1 MLTKVFASNEPEQ
14 DRYQWTDSDYLK
26 GLEIL
31 GNEAPSKAM
40 FNALFRQE
48 DEKINILSDKVDEI
62 DTSTIEP
69 ELTQMSQQIANTQSD
84 MDTLTNQYQT
94 LEQQANTINQN
105 ISSLKSDVNA
115 NTQTLDGMRTAIDN
129 ANSANATNAQN
140 LTTAENKADTA
151 QATANTNAN
160 TITNALSS
168 LNNLIQQAQQ
178 AIANASQ
185 ANPSAVLKVQRN
197 TAYNYGDVLI
207 MDGLPSWAVVEYSY
221 DDNQTT
227 GLTTGA
233 IAPSVSNITESGVK
247 FTDGNVVWIVRHK
260 NLLKHK
266 GATMMLNA
274 FGNNGRIASKSTL
287 TVETIPEV
295 GDTLSFMGETYTFV
309 ANSSSGYNEKNKTL
323 NLVAG
328 NINSTTDSIY
338 SWLRSSA
345 NPYNRVFN
353 FDCTNNAITIKE
365 NNDYKGNGY
374 NPYINYV
381 GGGSI
386 TLVNDTPSQL
396 NSQIAFLG
404 DGILRYNGV
413 KCNDWALMNGNNGTV
428 DATAK
433 YFKIANTNEE
443 VGKTYGNNYHIMTV
457 DELPQH
463 NHTYSGKT
471 DSNAYG
477 QTDHRH
483 EVSIPI
489 TTGTNQ
495 MDHGSSSTSSA
506 LAAGGNNSSGSGYK
520 NATTGSSSVGS
531 HIHNYSGTTETAG
544 KCAPINIEPA
554 HVCVLAC
561 QQII

>member
-1 MLTKVFASNEPEQ
+1 MLTKVFANNEPEQ
-14 DRYQWTDSDYLK
+14 DRYIWSESDYLR

-31 GNEAPSKAM
+31 GKEAPSKAM

-48 DEKINILSDKVDEI
+48 DEKINILSDKIDEI

-84 MDTLTNQYQT
+84 MDTLTNQYQY
-94 LEQQANTINQN
+94 LEQEANFINQN
-105 ISSLKSDVNA
+105 ISGLISDVNA
-115 NTQTLDGMRTAIDN
+115 NTQTLNGMRTAIDD
-129 ANSANATNAQN
+129 ANTANATNAQN
-140 LTTAENKADTA
+140 LVTAENKADTA
-151 QATANTNAN
+151 QETANTNAT
-160 TITNALSS
+160 TISTALAS
-168 LNNLIQQAQQ
+168 LDSLIQQAQQ
-178 AIANASQ
+178 AIAGASQ
-185 ANPSAVLKVQRN
+185 ASPSAILKVQRS

-233 IAPSVSNITESGVK
+233 TAPSVSGITESGVK
-247 FTDGNVVWIVRHK
+247 LTDGNVVWIVRHK

-274 FGNNGRIASKSTL
+274 FGNNGRIASHSVL

-295 GDTLSFMGETYTFV
+295 GDTLSFMGDTWTFV
-309 ANSSSGYNEKNKTL
+309 AGNSSGYDGTNKKL

-328 NINSTTDSIY
+328 DINSTTRSISY
-338 SWLRSSA
+338 GLQSSY
-345 NPYNRVFN
+345 NPYVGVFD
-353 FDCTNNAITIKE
+353 FSLSNNTITITE
-365 NNDYKGNGY
+365 NSDYKGNGY

-381 GGGSI
+381 GSGAI

-396 NSQIAFLG
+396 NSQIAFIG

-428 DATAK
+428 NATAK

-443 VGKTYGNNYHIMTV
+443 VGQTYGNNYHILTT
-457 DELPQH
+457 DEMPQH
-463 NHTYSGKT
+463 SHGFSGNT
-471 DSNAYG
+471 NRLEDAS
-477 QTDHRH
+477 HRH
-483 EVSIPI
+483 TFSIPI
-489 TTGTNQ
+489 STGTNS
-495 MDHGSSSTSSA
+495 MAHN
-506 LAAGGNNSSGSGYK
+506 NNSTLSAGDGNYSNKIYETN
-520 NATTGSSSVGS
+520 NATIGEHAHTF
-531 HIHNYSGTTETAG
+531 SGTTGETG
-544 KCAPINIEPA
+544 SGEPINIEPA
-554 HVCVLAC
+554 HICILAC

>member
-1 MLTKVFASNEPEQ
+1 MLTKVFANNEPEQ
-14 DRYQWTDSDYLK
+14 DRYQWTDSDYLR

-31 GNEAPSKAM
+31 GKEAPSKAM

-48 DEKINILSDKVDEI
+48 DEKINILSDKIDEI

-69 ELTQMSQQIANTQSD
+69 ELTQISQQIANTQSD
-84 MDTLTNQYQT
+84 MDTLTNQYQY
-94 LEQQANTINQN
+94 LEQEANTINQN
-105 ISSLKSDVNA
+105 ISGLISDVNA
-115 NTQTLDGMRTAIDN
+115 NTQTLDGMRTAINN
-129 ANSANATNAQN
+129 ANEDNEANAQN

-151 QATANTNAN
+151 QATANAN
-160 TITNALSS
+160 TATITNALSS
-168 LNNLIQQAQQ
+168 LDSLIQQAQQ
-178 AIANASQ
+178 AIASASQ
-185 ANPSAVLKVQRN
+185 ANPSAILKVQRS

-233 IAPSVSNITESGVK
+233 TAPSVSSITESGVRI
-247 FTDGNVVWIVRHK
+247 TDGNVVWIVRHK

-274 FGNNGRIASKSTL
+274 FGNNGRIASHSVL
-287 TVETIPEV
+287 TVGTIPEV

-309 ANSSSGYNEKNKTL
+309 ANSYSGYNEENKTL

-328 NINSTTDSIY
+328 DIDSTTSSIY
-338 SWLRSSA
+338 QWIRNAKPYRS
-345 NPYNRVFN
+345 VFD
-353 FDCTNNAITIKE
+353 FDRNDNTITITE
-365 NNDYKGNGY
+365 NNSYKGNGY

-381 GGGSI
+381 GSGSI

-404 DGILRYNGV
+404 DGILRYNGI

-428 DATAK
+428 NATAK

-443 VGKTYGNNYHIMTV
+443 VGQTYGNNYHIMTV
-457 DELPQH
+457 DEMPSH
-463 NHTYSGKT
+463 NHHFSGNTDELKNASHSHTYSIP
-471 DSNAYG
+471 
-477 QTDHRH
+477 
-483 EVSIPI
+483 VS
-489 TTGTNQ
+489 TGTNS
-495 MDHGSSSTSSA
+495 MAHN
-506 LAAGGNNSSGSGYK
+506 NNSTISAGDSYSSLK
-520 NATTGSSSVGS
+520 EYTTNSANIGE
-531 HIHNYSGTTETAG
+531 HTHTFSGTTQEAG
-544 KCAPINIEPA
+544 NGNPINIEPA
-554 HVCVLAC
+554 HVCILAC

>member
-31 GNEAPSKAM
+31 GKEAPSKAM

-84 MDTLTNQYQT
+84 MNTLTNQYQT
-94 LEQQANTINQN
+94 LEQKANTINQN
-105 ISSLKSDVNA
+105 ITGLISDVNA

-168 LNNLIQQAQQ
+168 LNSLIQQAQQ

-274 FGNNGRIASKSTL
+274 FGNNGRIASHSTL

-309 ANSSSGYNEKNKTL
+309 ADSYSGYSKENKTL

-338 SWLRSSA
+338 SWIRSA
-345 NPYNRVFN
+345 KPYNSVFN
-353 FDCTNNAITIKE
+353 FDCTDNTITIKE
-365 NNDYKGNGY
+365 NDDYKGNGY

-381 GGGSI
+381 GSGSI

-428 DATAK
+428 NATAK

-443 VGKTYGNNYHIMTV
+443 VGKTYGNNYHILTTDEMPAHKHSFSGTTNGLNNASHTHTFEIPLSTGTNQLAHNVTSSVAGGGAGSASTMT
-457 DELPQH
+457 LTTNSGQIGQH
-463 NHTYSGKT
+463 NHTF
-471 DSNAYG
+471 
-477 QTDHRH
+477 
-483 EVSIPI
+483 
-489 TTGTNQ
+489 
-495 MDHGSSSTSSA
+495 
-506 LAAGGNNSSGSGYK
+506 
-520 NATTGSSSVGS
+520 
-531 HIHNYSGTTETAG
+531 SGTTETTG
-544 KCAPINIEPA
+544 TGAPINIEPA
-554 HVCVLAC
+554 HVCILAC

>member
-1 MLTKVFASNEPEQ
+1 MLTKVFANNEPEQ

-31 GNEAPSKAM
+31 GKEAPSKAM

-48 DEKINILSDKVDEI
+48 DEKINILSNKIDEI

-69 ELTQMSQQIANTQSD
+69 ELTQMSQKIATTQAD
-84 MDTLTNQYQT
+84 MNTLTNQYQT
-94 LEQQANTINQN
+94 LEQKANTINQN
-105 ISSLKSDVNA
+105 ISGLKSDVNA

-129 ANSANATNAQN
+129 ANSANTTNTQK
-140 LTTAENKADTA
+140 LTTATNKADTA
-151 QATANTNAN
+151 QATANAN
-160 TITNALSS
+160 TTTINNALSS
-168 LNNLIQQAQQ
+168 LNSLIQQAQQ
-178 AIANASQ
+178 AIASASQ
-185 ANPSAVLKVQRN
+185 FNPSAILKVQRS

-221 DDNQTT
+221 DDNKTT

-233 IAPSVSNITESGVK
+233 TAPSVSSITESGVK
-247 FTDGNVVWIVRHK
+247 LTDGNVVWIVRHK

-274 FGNNGRIASKSTL
+274 FGNGGRIASHSVL
-287 TVETIPEV
+287 TVGTIPKV

-309 ANSSSGYNEKNKTL
+309 ANSSSGYSKTNKTL

-328 NINSTTDSIY
+328 DINSTTNSIY
-338 SWLRSSA
+338 QWIRNA
-345 NPYNRVFN
+345 KPYDSVFD
-353 FDCTNNAITIKE
+353 FDWNDNTITITE

-381 GGGSI
+381 GSGSI

-396 NSQIAFLG
+396 NSQIAFIG
-404 DGILRYNGV
+404 DGILRYNGI

-428 DATAK
+428 NATAK

-443 VGKTYGNNYHIMTV
+443 VGKTYGNNYHIMTA
-457 DELPQH
+457 DEMPSHKHSFSGTTNGLE
-463 NHTYSGKT
+463 NSSHTHT
-471 DSNAYG
+471 F
-477 QTDHRH
+477 
-483 EVSIPI
+483 EIPLS
-489 TTGTNQ
+489 TGTNQ
-495 MDHGSSSTSSA
+495 LAHNVQSSV
-506 LAAGGNNSSGSGYK
+506 AGGGAGGASTMSLTTTSEQIGKHQHTFSG
-520 NATTGSSSVGS
+520 NTQTTGTG
-531 HIHNYSGTTETAG
+531 
-544 KCAPINIEPA
+544 APVNIEPA
-554 HVCVLAC
+554 HVCILAC

>member
-160 TITNALSS
+160 TITNAISS
-168 LNNLIQQAQQ
+168 LNSLIQQAQQ

-274 FGNNGRIASKSTL
+274 FGNGGRIASNGVLHINEVPS
-287 TVETIPEV
+287 V
-295 GDTLSFMGETYTFV
+295 GDTISLCGNTITFV
-309 ANSSSGYNEKNKTL
+309 QGSSSGYDTENM
-323 NLVAG
+323 
-328 NINSTTDSIY
+328 
-338 SWLRSSA
+338 
-345 NPYNRVFN
+345 
-353 FDCTNNAITIKE
+353 TIKIYP
-365 NNDYKGNGY
+365 NMTTRNVAYYISMFVNDLSSLYPYKSSYDDNIFTISEKSQFAGNGY
-374 NPYINYV
+374 NPSVIYTGNANITFETV
-381 GGGSI
+381 SI
-386 TLVNDTPSQL
+386 SQL
-396 NSQIAFLG
+396 NSQIAFIG
-404 DGILRYNGV
+404 DGILRYNGI

-428 DATAK
+428 NATAK

-443 VGKTYGNNYHIMTV
+443 VGQAFGNNKHYITE
-457 DELPQH
+457 DELPRHQH
-463 NHTYSGKT
+463 HFSGNTSSTRDSSHT
-471 DSNAYG
+471 
-477 QTDHRH
+477 H
-483 EVSIPI
+483 EATITVSI
-489 TTGTNQ
+489 G
-495 MDHGSSSTSSA
+495 DSSMNHDDSTK
-506 LAAGGNNSSGSGYK
+506 LAAGGNN
-520 NATTGSSSVGS
+520 GSSSNIAFTVNDDTIPN
-531 HIHNYSGTTETAG
+531 HQHAISGNTETYG
-544 KCAPINIEPA
+544 NNGGINIEPA
-554 HVCVLAC
+554 HVCILAC

>member
-31 GNEAPSKAM
+31 GKEAPSKAM

-168 LNNLIQQAQQ
+168 LNSLIQQAQQ

-260 NLLKHK
+260 NLSRHK

-274 FGNNGRIASKSTL
+274 FGNNGRIASHSTL
-287 TVETIPEV
+287 TVGTIPEV

-309 ANSSSGYNEKNKTL
+309 ANSSSGYNKENKTL

-328 NINSTTDSIY
+328 NINSTTNSIY
-338 SWLRSSA
+338 SWLRSNA
-345 NPYNRVFN
+345 NPYNSVFN
-353 FDCTNNAITIKE
+353 FDCTDNTITIKE
-365 NNDYKGNGY
+365 NSDYKGNGY

-381 GGGSI
+381 GSGSI

-428 DATAK
+428 NATAK

-443 VGKTYGNNYHIMTV
+443 VGQTYGNNYHILTTDEMPAHKHSLSGTTNGLKNTSHTHTFEIPLSTGTSQLAHNVTSSVAGGGAGGSSTMT
-457 DELPQH
+457 LTTNSGQIGQH
-463 NHTYSGKT
+463 NHTFSGET
-471 DSNAYG
+471 
-477 QTDHRH
+477 Q
-483 EVSIPI
+483 E
-489 TTGTNQ
+489 TGT
-495 MDHGSSSTSSA
+495 G
-506 LAAGGNNSSGSGYK
+506 
-520 NATTGSSSVGS
+520 
-531 HIHNYSGTTETAG
+531 
-544 KCAPINIEPA
+544 APINIEPA
-554 HVCVLAC
+554 HVCILAC

>member
-31 GNEAPSKAM
+31 GKEAPSKAM

-105 ISSLKSDVNA
+105 ISGLKSDVNA

-168 LNNLIQQAQQ
+168 LNSLIQQAQQ

-274 FGNNGRIASKSTL
+274 FGNNGRIASHSTV

-309 ANSSSGYNEKNKTL
+309 AGSYSDYSEESKTL

-328 NINSTTDSIY
+328 NINSTTNSIY
-338 SWLRSSA
+338 SWLISNA
-345 NPYNRVFN
+345 NPYGNVFSFEIN
-353 FDCTNNAITIKE
+353 DNIITITE
-365 NNDYKGNGY
+365 NSDYKGNGY

-381 GGGSI
+381 GSGSI
-386 TLVNDTPSQL
+386 VLVNDTPSQL

-428 DATAK
+428 NATAK

-443 VGKTYGNNYHIMTV
+443 VGKAYGNNYHIMTV
-457 DELPQH
+457 DELPPH

-471 DSNAYG
+471 DSHAYG
-477 QTDHRH
+477 QTEHSH
-483 EVSIPI
+483 EVSISI

-495 MDHGSSSTSSA
+495 MDHGDSGTSSA
-506 LAAGGNNSSGSGYK
+506 LAAGGNNSSGSGYR

-544 KCAPINIEPA
+544 KGSPINIEPA

>member
-31 GNEAPSKAM
+31 GKEAPSKAM

-94 LEQQANTINQN
+94 LEQKANTINQN

-151 QATANTNAN
+151 QATANTNTN

-168 LNNLIQQAQQ
+168 LNSLIQQAQQ

-233 IAPSVSNITESGVK
+233 TAPTVSSITESGVK
-247 FTDGNVVWIVRHK
+247 LTDGNVVWIVRHK

-274 FGNNGRIASKSTL
+274 FGNGGRIASNGVLHINEVPS
-287 TVETIPEV
+287 V
-295 GDTLSFMGETYTFV
+295 GDTISLCGNTITFIQG
-309 ANSSSGYNEKNKTL
+309 SSSDYNTENMTINIYPNMTTRDVAYYISRFVDNLSSLYPYTSSYDDNIFTISEKSQF
-323 NLVAG
+323 A
-328 NINSTTDSIY
+328 
-338 SWLRSSA
+338 
-345 NPYNRVFN
+345 
-353 FDCTNNAITIKE
+353 
-365 NNDYKGNGY
+365 GNGY
-374 NPYINYV
+374 NPSVIYTGNANITFETV
-381 GGGSI
+381 SI
-386 TLVNDTPSQL
+386 SQL
-396 NSQIAFLG
+396 NSQIAFIG
-404 DGILRYNGV
+404 DGILRYNGI
-413 KCNDWALMNGNNGTV
+413 KCNDWALMNGNNGTAN
-428 DATAK
+428 ATAK

-443 VGKTYGNNYHIMTV
+443 VGQTFGNNTHYITE
-457 DELPQH
+457 DELPRHQH
-463 NHTYSGKT
+463 HF
-471 DSNAYG
+471 YG
-477 QTDHRH
+477 D
-483 EVSIPI
+483 
-489 TTGTNQ
+489 
-495 MDHGSSSTSSA
+495 TSSA
-506 LAAGGNNSSGSGYK
+506 RNSSHTHEATITVSIGDATMNHNDSSKLAAGGSN
-520 NATTGSSSVGS
+520 GSSSNITFAVNGNTIPNHQHAIS
-531 HIHNYSGTTETAG
+531 GNTDTYGHNGG
-544 KCAPINIEPA
+544 INIEPA
-554 HVCVLAC
+554 HVCILAC

>member
-31 GNEAPSKAM
+31 GKEAPSKAM

-115 NTQTLDGMRTAIDN
+115 NTQTLAGMRTAIDN

-168 LNNLIQQAQQ
+168 LNSLIQQAQQ

-274 FGNNGRIASKSTL
+274 FGNNGRIASHSTL

-295 GDTLSFMGETYTFV
+295 GDTLSFMGDTYTFV
-309 ANSSSGYNEKNKTL
+309 ANSSSGYSGKNKTL

-328 NINSTTDSIY
+328 DINSTTNSIY

-345 NPYNRVFN
+345 NPYNSVFT
-353 FDCTNNAITIKE
+353 FDCTDNTITIKE
-365 NNDYKGNGY
+365 NSNYKGNGY

-381 GGGSI
+381 GSGSI

-428 DATAK
+428 NATAK

-443 VGKTYGNNYHIMTV
+443 VGKTYGNNYHILTTDEMPAHKHSLSGTTNGLHNDSHTHTFEIPLSTGTNQLAHNVTSSVAGGGAGSASTMT
-457 DELPQH
+457 LTTNSGRIGQH
-463 NHTYSGKT
+463 NHTF
-471 DSNAYG
+471 
-477 QTDHRH
+477 
-483 EVSIPI
+483 
-489 TTGTNQ
+489 
-495 MDHGSSSTSSA
+495 
-506 LAAGGNNSSGSGYK
+506 
-520 NATTGSSSVGS
+520 
-531 HIHNYSGTTETAG
+531 SGTTQETG
-544 KCAPINIEPA
+544 TGAPINIEPA

>member
-31 GNEAPSKAM
+31 GKEAPSKAM

-168 LNNLIQQAQQ
+168 LNSLIQQAQQ

-274 FGNNGRIASKSTL
+274 FGNNGRIASHSTL

-295 GDTLSFMGETYTFV
+295 GDTLSFMGDTYTFV
-309 ANSSSGYNEKNKTL
+309 AGSYSDYSEENKTL

-345 NPYNRVFN
+345 NPYNSVFN
-353 FDCTNNAITIKE
+353 FDCTDNTITIKE
-365 NNDYKGNGY
+365 NSDYKGNGY

-381 GGGSI
+381 GSGSI

-428 DATAK
+428 NATAK

-443 VGKTYGNNYHIMTV
+443 VGKAYGNNYHIMTV

-463 NHTYSGKT
+463 SHTYSGKT
-471 DSNAYG
+471 DFHAYG

-495 MDHGSSSTSSA
+495 MDHGSSSTDS
-506 LAAGGNNSSGSGYK
+506 LAAGGNNSSGSSYR
-520 NATTGSSSVGS
+520 NATTGSSSIGN

-544 KCAPINIEPA
+544 TGAPINIEPA
-554 HVCVLAC
+554 HVCILAC

>member
-1 MLTKVFASNEPEQ
+1 MLTKVFANNEPEQ
-14 DRYQWTDSDYLK
+14 DRYVWTESDYLR

-31 GNEAPSKAM
+31 GREAPSKAM

-48 DEKINILSDKVDEI
+48 DEKINILSDKIDEI

-84 MDTLTNQYQT
+84 MDTLTNQYSS
-94 LEQQANTINQN
+94 LEQEANTINQN
-105 ISSLKSDVNA
+105 ISGLISDVNA
-115 NTQTLDGMRTAIDN
+115 NTQTLDGMRTAISN
-129 ANSANATNAQN
+129 ANEDNETNATN

-151 QATANTNAN
+151 QATANANAT

-168 LNNLIQQAQQ
+168 LDSLIQQAQQ
-178 AIANASQ
+178 AIASASQ
-185 ANPSAVLKVQRN
+185 ANPSAILKVQRN

-233 IAPSVSNITESGVK
+233 TAPSVSGITESGVRL
-247 FTDGNVVWIVRHK
+247 TDGNVVWIVRHK

-274 FGNNGRIASKSTL
+274 FGNGGRIASHSTL
-287 TVETIPEV
+287 TVGTIPEV
-295 GDTLSFMGETYTFV
+295 GDTLSFMGDTYTFV
-309 ANSSSGYNEKNKTL
+309 ANSYSGYSETNKTL

-328 NINSTTDSIY
+328 DINSTTNSIY
-338 SWLRSSA
+338 QWIRNA
-345 NPYNRVFN
+345 KPYESVFN
-353 FDCTNNAITIKE
+353 FDWNDNTITITE

-381 GGGSI
+381 GSGSI
-386 TLVNDTPSQL
+386 ALVNDTPSQL

-443 VGKTYGNNYHIMTV
+443 VGQTYGNNYHIMTV

-463 NHTYSGKT
+463 THNFSGNT
-471 DSNAYG
+471 DDSASHNNSTAY
-477 QTDHRH
+477 HRH
-483 EVSIPI
+483 TLQIPI
-489 TTGTNQ
+489 TTGSATMNHDSQ
-495 MDHGSSSTSSA
+495 TS
-506 LAAGGNNSSGSGYK
+506 LAAGGSNYSDSGYK
-520 NATTGSSSVGS
+520 SLTVDDAYVGS
-531 HIHNYSGTTETAG
+531 HYHAFSGTTQTAG
-544 KCAPINIEPA
+544 TGAPINIEPA
-554 HVCVLAC
+554 HVCILAC

>member
-1 MLTKVFASNEPEQ
+1 MLTKVFANNEPEQ
-14 DRYQWTDSDYLK
+14 DRYQWTDSDYLR

-31 GNEAPSKAM
+31 GKEAPSKAM

-48 DEKINILSDKVDEI
+48 DEKINILSDKIDEI

-69 ELTQMSQQIANTQSD
+69 ELTQMSQKIATTQAD
-84 MDTLTNQYQT
+84 MNTLTNQYQT
-94 LEQQANTINQN
+94 LEQKANTINQN
-105 ISSLKSDVNA
+105 ISGLKSDVNA

-129 ANSANATNAQN
+129 ANSANTTNTQN
-140 LTTAENKADTA
+140 LTTATNKADTA
-151 QATANTNAN
+151 QATANAN
-160 TITNALSS
+160 TTTINNALSS
-168 LNNLIQQAQQ
+168 LNSLIQQAQQ
-178 AIANASQ
+178 AIASASQ
-185 ANPSAVLKVQRN
+185 FNPSAILKVQRS

-233 IAPSVSNITESGVK
+233 TAPSVSSITESGVK
-247 FTDGNVVWIVRHK
+247 LTDGNVVWIVRHK

-274 FGNNGRIASKSTL
+274 FGNNGRIASHSVL
-287 TVETIPEV
+287 TVGTIPEV
-295 GDTLSFMGETYTFV
+295 GDTLSFMGDTYTFV
-309 ANSSSGYNEKNKTL
+309 ANSYSGYSETNKTL

-328 NINSTTDSIY
+328 DINSTTNSIY
-338 SWLRSSA
+338 QWIRSA
-345 NPYNRVFN
+345 KPYDSVFN
-353 FDCTNNAITIKE
+353 FDWNDNTITITE

-381 GGGSI
+381 GSGSI

-404 DGILRYNGV
+404 DGILRYNGI

-428 DATAK
+428 NATAK

-463 NHTYSGKT
+463 SHTYSGKT
-471 DSNAYG
+471 DSHAYG
-477 QTDHRH
+477 QTDHTH
-483 EVSIPI
+483 EVSIPV

-495 MDHGSSSTSSA
+495 MNHDASSTNSA
-506 LAAGGNNSSGSGYK
+506 LAAGGNNFSSSGYK
-520 NATTGSSSVGS
+520 NATTGSGTIGN
-531 HIHNYSGTTETAG
+531 HIHNYSGTTATTG
-544 KCAPINIEPA
+544 TGAPINIEPA
-554 HVCVLAC
+554 HVCILAC

>member
-1 MLTKVFASNEPEQ
+1 MLTKVFANNEPEQ
-14 DRYQWTDSDYLK
+14 DRYQWTDSDYLR

-31 GNEAPSKAM
+31 GKEAPSKAM

-48 DEKINILSDKVDEI
+48 DEKINILSDKIDEI

-84 MDTLTNQYQT
+84 MDTLTNQYQY
-94 LEQQANTINQN
+94 LEQEANTINQN
-105 ISSLKSDVNA
+105 ISGLISDVNA
-115 NTQTLDGMRTAIDN
+115 NTQTLDGMRTAINN
-129 ANSANATNAQN
+129 ANEDNEANAQN

-151 QATANTNAN
+151 QATANAN
-160 TITNALSS
+160 TATINNALSS
-168 LNNLIQQAQQ
+168 LDSLIQQAQQ
-178 AIANASQ
+178 AIASASQ
-185 ANPSAVLKVQRN
+185 ANPSAILKVQRS

-233 IAPSVSNITESGVK
+233 TAPSVSSITESGVK
-247 FTDGNVVWIVRHK
+247 LTDGNVVWIVRHK

-274 FGNNGRIASKSTL
+274 FGNGGRIASHSVL

-309 ANSSSGYNEKNKTL
+309 AGNYSDYDSTNKTL

-328 NINSTTDSIY
+328 DINSTTNSIY
-338 SWLRSSA
+338 QWIRNSK
-345 NPYNRVFN
+345 PYESVFD
-353 FDCTNNAITIKE
+353 FDWNDNTITITE

-381 GGGSI
+381 GSGSI

-404 DGILRYNGV
+404 DGILRYNGI

-428 DATAK
+428 NATAK

-443 VGKTYGNNYHIMTV
+443 VGQTYGNNYHIMTV
-457 DELPQH
+457 DEMPSH
-463 NHTYSGKT
+463 NHSFSGT
-471 DSNAYG
+471 TNELNNSSH
-477 QTDHRH
+477 THTF
-483 EVSIPI
+483 ELPLS
-489 TTGTNQ
+489 TGTNQ
-495 MDHGSSSTSSA
+495 LSHGNEDT
-506 LAAGGNNSSGSGYK
+506 LAAGGAG
-520 NATTGSSSVGS
+520 GSSTMNLTTNSGQIGQ
-531 HIHNYSGTTETAG
+531 HEHTFSGTTNTTG
-544 KCAPINIEPA
+544 TGAPINIEPA
-554 HVCVLAC
+554 HVCILAC

>member
-31 GNEAPSKAM
+31 GKEAPSKAM

-94 LEQQANTINQN
+94 LEQKANTINQN

-168 LNNLIQQAQQ
+168 LNSLIQQAQQ

-274 FGNNGRIASKSTL
+274 FGNNGRIASHSTL

-309 ANSSSGYNEKNKTL
+309 ANSSSGYNKENKTL

-345 NPYNRVFN
+345 NPYNSVFY
-353 FDCTNNAITIKE
+353 FDCTDNTITIKE
-365 NNDYKGNGY
+365 NSDYKGNGY

-381 GGGSI
+381 GSGSI

-428 DATAK
+428 NATAK

-443 VGKTYGNNYHIMTV
+443 VGKTYGNNYHILTTDEMPAHKHSLSGTTNGLNNVSHTHTFEIPLSTGTNQLAHNVTSSVAGGGAGSASTMT
-457 DELPQH
+457 LTTNSGKIGQH
-463 NHTYSGKT
+463 NHTF
-471 DSNAYG
+471 
-477 QTDHRH
+477 
-483 EVSIPI
+483 
-489 TTGTNQ
+489 
-495 MDHGSSSTSSA
+495 
-506 LAAGGNNSSGSGYK
+506 
-520 NATTGSSSVGS
+520 
-531 HIHNYSGTTETAG
+531 SGTTQETG
-544 KCAPINIEPA
+544 TGSPINIEPA
-554 HVCVLAC
+554 HVCILAC

>member
-31 GNEAPSKAM
+31 GKEAPSKAM

-94 LEQQANTINQN
+94 LEQKANTINQN
-105 ISSLKSDVNA
+105 ITGLISDVNA

-129 ANSANATNAQN
+129 ANSANATNVQN

-168 LNNLIQQAQQ
+168 LNSLIQQAQQ

-233 IAPSVSNITESGVK
+233 TAPSVSNITESGVK

-274 FGNNGRIASKSTL
+274 FGNGGRIASKGVL
-287 TVETIPEV
+287 TVNEVPSV
-295 GDTLSFMGETYTFV
+295 GDTISLCGNTITFV
-309 ANSSSGYNEKNKTL
+309 QGSSSGYDTENMTINIYPNMTTTKVAYYIDMFVDNLSSLFPYTSSYDNNILTISEKSQF
-323 NLVAG
+323 A
-328 NINSTTDSIY
+328 
-338 SWLRSSA
+338 
-345 NPYNRVFN
+345 
-353 FDCTNNAITIKE
+353 
-365 NNDYKGNGY
+365 GNGY
-374 NPYINYV
+374 NPSVIYTGNAN
-381 GGGSI
+381 I
-386 TLVNDTPSQL
+386 TFETVTISQL
-396 NSQIAFLG
+396 NSQIAFIG
-404 DGILRYNGV
+404 DGILRYNGI

-428 DATAK
+428 NATAK

-443 VGKTYGNNYHIMTV
+443 VGQTFGSNIHYITE
-457 DELPQH
+457 DELPRHQH
-463 NHTYSGKT
+463 YFSGDTSSTMDSSHT
-471 DSNAYG
+471 
-477 QTDHRH
+477 H
-483 EVSIPI
+483 EATITVSIGDA
-489 TTGTNQ
+489 TMNHNDSSKLAAGRS
-495 MDHGSSSTSSA
+495 DGSSSN
-506 LAAGGNNSSGSGYK
+506 LAFTVKNNTIPNHQHAISGNTNTYGKNGG
-520 NATTGSSSVGS
+520 
-531 HIHNYSGTTETAG
+531 
-544 KCAPINIEPA
+544 INIEPA
-554 HVCVLAC
+554 HVCILAC

>member
-31 GNEAPSKAM
+31 GKEAPSKAM

-84 MDTLTNQYQT
+84 MDTLANQYQT
-94 LEQQANTINQN
+94 LEQKANTINQN

-140 LTTAENKADTA
+140 LTTAESKADTA

-168 LNNLIQQAQQ
+168 LNSLIQQAQQ

-233 IAPSVSNITESGVK
+233 TAPSVSNITESGVK

-274 FGNNGRIASKSTL
+274 FGNGGRIASKGVLHINEVPS
-287 TVETIPEV
+287 V
-295 GDTLSFMGETYTFV
+295 GDTISLCGNTITFV
-309 ANSSSGYNEKNKTL
+309 KGSSSGYDATNMTINIYPDMTTRNVAYYISMFVDKLSSLYPYTSSYDDNIFTISEKSKF
-323 NLVAG
+323 A
-328 NINSTTDSIY
+328 
-338 SWLRSSA
+338 
-345 NPYNRVFN
+345 
-353 FDCTNNAITIKE
+353 
-365 NNDYKGNGY
+365 GNGY
-374 NPYINYV
+374 NPSVIYTGNAD
-381 GGGSI
+381 I
-386 TLVNDTPSQL
+386 TFETVTISQL
-396 NSQIAFLG
+396 NSQIAFIG
-404 DGILRYNGV
+404 DGILRYNGI

-443 VGKTYGNNYHIMTV
+443 IGQTFGNNTHYITE
-457 DELPQH
+457 DELPRHQH
-463 NHTYSGKT
+463 YFSGNTGSINNSSHT
-471 DSNAYG
+471 
-477 QTDHRH
+477 H
-483 EVSIPI
+483 EATITVSIGDA
-489 TTGTNQ
+489 TMNHN
-495 MDHGSSSTSSA
+495 DSSK
-506 LAAGGNNSSGSGYK
+506 LAAGGNE
-520 NATTGSSSVGS
+520 GSSNSIVFTVDS
-531 HIHNYSGTTETAG
+531 NTIPNHQHAISGNTNTYG
-544 KCAPINIEPA
+544 NNGGINIEPA

>member
-1 MLTKVFASNEPEQ
+1 MLTKVFANNEPEQ
-14 DRYQWTDSDYLK
+14 DRYIWSESDYLR

-31 GNEAPSKAM
+31 GKEAPSKAM

-48 DEKINILSDKVDEI
+48 DEKINILSDKIDEI

-84 MDTLTNQYQT
+84 MNTLTNQYQY
-94 LEQQANTINQN
+94 LEQEANFINQN
-105 ISSLKSDVNA
+105 ISGLISDVNA
-115 NTQTLDGMRTAIDN
+115 NTQTLNGMRTAIDN
-129 ANSANATNAQN
+129 ANADNATNAQN
-140 LTTAENKADTA
+140 LVTAENKADTA
-151 QATANTNAN
+151 QATANTNAT
-160 TITNALSS
+160 TISTALAS
-168 LNNLIQQAQQ
+168 LDSLIQQAQQ
-178 AIANASQ
+178 AIAGASQ
-185 ANPSAVLKVQRN
+185 ASPSAILKVQRS

-233 IAPSVSNITESGVK
+233 TAPSVSGITESGVK
-247 FTDGNVVWIVRHK
+247 LTDGNVIWIVRHK

-274 FGNNGRIASKSTL
+274 FGNNGRIASHSVL

-295 GDTLSFMGETYTFV
+295 GDTLSFMGDTWTFV
-309 ANSSSGYNEKNKTL
+309 AGNSSGYDGTNKTL

-328 NINSTTDSIY
+328 DINSTTRSISY
-338 SWLRSSA
+338 GLQSSY
-345 NPYNRVFN
+345 NPYEGVFN
-353 FDCTNNAITIKE
+353 FSLSNNTITITE
-365 NNDYKGNGY
+365 NNNYKGNGY

-381 GGGSI
+381 GSGAI

-396 NSQIAFLG
+396 NSQIAFIG

-428 DATAK
+428 NATAK

-443 VGKTYGNNYHIMTV
+443 VGRTYGNNYHILTV
-457 DELPQH
+457 DEMPQH
-463 NHTYSGKT
+463 NHYFSGNTKELE
-471 DSNAYG
+471 NAYH
-477 QTDHRH
+477 THTLPIP
-483 EVSIPI
+483 VS
-489 TTGTNQ
+489 TGTNS
-495 MDHGSSSTSSA
+495 MAHN
-506 LAAGGNNSSGSGYK
+506 NNSTISAGDGYNSTKLYETSG
-520 NATTGSSSVGS
+520 ASVGE
-531 HIHNYSGTTETAG
+531 HAHTFSGTTGETG
-544 KCAPINIEPA
+544 SGAPINIEPA
-554 HVCVLAC
+554 HICILAC

>member
-31 GNEAPSKAM
+31 GKEAPSKAM

-84 MDTLTNQYQT
+84 MNTLTNQYQT
-94 LEQQANTINQN
+94 LEQKANTINQN
-105 ISSLKSDVNA
+105 ITGLISDVNA

-129 ANSANATNAQN
+129 ANSANTTNAQN
-140 LTTAENKADTA
+140 LTTAESKADTA

-274 FGNNGRIASKSTL
+274 FGNNGRIASHSTL

-309 ANSSSGYNEKNKTL
+309 ADSYSGYSEENKTL

-328 NINSTTDSIY
+328 NINSTTNSIY
-338 SWLRSSA
+338 SWIRSA
-345 NPYNRVFN
+345 KPYNSVFY
-353 FDCTNNAITIKE
+353 FDCTDNTITIKE
-365 NNDYKGNGY
+365 NDDYKGNGY

-381 GGGSI
+381 GSGSI

-404 DGILRYNGV
+404 DGILRYNGI
-413 KCNDWALMNGNNGTV
+413 KCNDWALMNGNNGTA

-463 NHTYSGKT
+463 SHTYSGKT
-471 DSNAYG
+471 GDSAYYNNS
-477 QTDHRH
+477 TAYHKH
-483 EVSIPI
+483 TLEIPI
-489 TTGTNQ
+489 TTGSATMNHDSQ
-495 MDHGSSSTSSA
+495 TS
-506 LAAGGNNSSGSGYK
+506 LAAGGSNYSDYGNKSLKVSTAY
-520 NATTGSSSVGS
+520 VGS
-531 HIHNYSGTTETAG
+531 HYHTFSGTTETAG
-544 KCAPINIEPA
+544 TGAPINIEPA
-554 HVCVLAC
+554 HVCILAC

>member
-31 GNEAPSKAM
+31 GKEAPSKAM

-168 LNNLIQQAQQ
+168 LNSLIQQAQQ

-185 ANPSAVLKVQRN
+185 ANPSAILKVQRN

-274 FGNNGRIASKSTL
+274 FGNNGRIASHSTL

-295 GDTLSFMGETYTFV
+295 GDTLSFMGDTYTFV
-309 ANSSSGYNEKNKTL
+309 ANSSSGYSGKNKTL

-328 NINSTTDSIY
+328 DINSTTNSIY

-345 NPYNRVFN
+345 NPYNSVFT
-353 FDCTNNAITIKE
+353 FDCTDNTITIKE
-365 NNDYKGNGY
+365 NSNYKGNGY

-381 GGGSI
+381 GSGSI

-428 DATAK
+428 NATAK

-443 VGKTYGNNYHIMTV
+443 VGKTYGNNYHILTTDEMPAHKHSLSGTTNGLHNDSHTHTFEIPLSTGTNQLAHNVTSSVAGGGAGSASTMT
-457 DELPQH
+457 LTTNSGRIGQH
-463 NHTYSGKT
+463 NHTF
-471 DSNAYG
+471 
-477 QTDHRH
+477 
-483 EVSIPI
+483 
-489 TTGTNQ
+489 
-495 MDHGSSSTSSA
+495 
-506 LAAGGNNSSGSGYK
+506 
-520 NATTGSSSVGS
+520 
-531 HIHNYSGTTETAG
+531 SGTTQETG
-544 KCAPINIEPA
+544 TGAPINIEPA

>member
-1 MLTKVFASNEPEQ
+1 MLTKVFANNEPEQ
-14 DRYQWTDSDYLK
+14 DRYQWTESDYLR

-31 GNEAPSKAM
+31 GKEAPSKAM

-48 DEKINILSDKVDEI
+48 DEKINILSDKIDEI

-84 MDTLTNQYQT
+84 MDTLTNQYQY
-94 LEQQANTINQN
+94 LEQEANTINQN
-105 ISSLKSDVNA
+105 ISGLISDVNA
-115 NTQTLDGMRTAIDN
+115 NTQTLDGMRTAISN
-129 ANSANATNAQN
+129 ANEDNEANATN

-151 QATANTNAN
+151 QATANANAT
-160 TITNALSS
+160 TIANALSS
-168 LNNLIQQAQQ
+168 LDSLIQQAQQ
-178 AIANASQ
+178 AIAGASQ
-185 ANPSAVLKVQRN
+185 ANPSAILKVQRN

-233 IAPSVSNITESGVK
+233 TAPSVSGITESGVK
-247 FTDGNVVWIVRHK
+247 LTDGNVVWVVRHK

-274 FGNNGRIASKSTL
+274 FGNGGRIASHSVL
-287 TVETIPEV
+287 TVGTIPEV

-309 ANSSSGYNEKNKTL
+309 ANSYSGYSETNKTL

-328 NINSTTDSIY
+328 DINSTTNSIY
-338 SWLRSSA
+338 QWIRNA
-345 NPYNRVFN
+345 KPYESVFD
-353 FDCTNNAITIKE
+353 FDWNDNTITITE
-365 NNDYKGNGY
+365 NRDYKGNGY

-381 GGGSI
+381 GSGSI

-428 DATAK
+428 NATAK

-443 VGKTYGNNYHIMTV
+443 VGQTYGNNYHIITTNEMPSHSHHFSGNT
-457 DELPQH
+457 DDTNNASH
-463 NHTYSGKT
+463 SHTYSVP
-471 DSNAYG
+471 
-477 QTDHRH
+477 
-483 EVSIPI
+483 VS
-489 TTGTNQ
+489 TGTNS
-495 MDHGSSSTSSA
+495 MAHN
-506 LAAGGNNSSGSGYK
+506 NNSTISAGDGYSSLK
-520 NATTGSSSVGS
+520 QYTTNSASIGEHS
-531 HIHNYSGTTETAG
+531 HSFSGTTQETG
-544 KCAPINIEPA
+544 SGAPINIEPA
-554 HVCVLAC
+554 HVCILAC

>member
-1 MLTKVFASNEPEQ
+1 MLTKVFANNEPEQ
-14 DRYQWTDSDYLK
+14 DRYQWTDSDYLR

-31 GNEAPSKAM
+31 GKEAPSKAM

-48 DEKINILSDKVDEI
+48 DEKINILSDKIDEI

-69 ELTQMSQQIANTQSD
+69 ELTQMSQQIATTQSD
-84 MDTLTNQYQT
+84 MDTLTNQYQY
-94 LEQQANTINQN
+94 LEQEANTINQN
-105 ISSLKSDVNA
+105 ISGLISDVNA
-115 NTQTLDGMRTAIDN
+115 NTQTLNGMRTAIDN
-129 ANSANATNAQN
+129 ANADNTTNAQN
-140 LTTAENKADTA
+140 LTTAETKADTA
-151 QATANTNAN
+151 QATANAN
-160 TITNALSS
+160 TTTITNALSS
-168 LNNLIQQAQQ
+168 LDSLIQQAQQ
-178 AIANASQ
+178 AIASASQ
-185 ANPSAVLKVQRN
+185 ANPSAILKVQRS

-233 IAPSVSNITESGVK
+233 TAPSVSSITESGVK
-247 FTDGNVVWIVRHK
+247 ITDGNVVWIVRHK

-274 FGNNGRIASKSTL
+274 FGNGGRIASHSVL
-287 TVETIPEV
+287 TVGTIPEV
-295 GDTLSFMGETYTFV
+295 GDTLSFMGETYTFI
-309 ANSSSGYNEKNKTL
+309 AGNYSGYDETNKTL

-328 NINSTTDSIY
+328 DINSTTNSIY
-338 SWLRSSA
+338 QWIENA
-345 NPYNRVFN
+345 KPYDSVFN
-353 FDCTNNAITIKE
+353 FDWNDNTITITE

-381 GGGSI
+381 GSGSI

-428 DATAK
+428 NATAK

-443 VGKTYGNNYHIMTV
+443 VGQTYGNNYHIMTA

-463 NHTYSGKT
+463 THDFSGNTDDSAYHNNSTAYHKHTL
-471 DSNAYG
+471 
-477 QTDHRH
+477 Q
-483 EVSIPI
+483 IPI
-489 TTGTNQ
+489 TTGSATMSHDSQ
-495 MDHGSSSTSSA
+495 TS
-506 LAAGGNNSSGSGYK
+506 LAAGGSNYSGSGYK
-520 NATTGSSSVGS
+520 SLTVDDAYVGS
-531 HIHNYSGTTETAG
+531 HYHSFSGTTQTTG
-544 KCAPINIEPA
+544 TGAPINIEPA
-554 HVCVLAC
+554 HVCILAC

>member
-31 GNEAPSKAM
+31 GKEAPSKAM

-84 MDTLTNQYQT
+84 RDTLTNQYQT

-168 LNNLIQQAQQ
+168 LNSLIQQAQQ

-274 FGNNGRIASKSTL
+274 FGNNGRIASHSTL

-309 ANSSSGYNEKNKTL
+309 ANSSSGYNEENKTL

-328 NINSTTDSIY
+328 NINSTTNSIY

-345 NPYNRVFN
+345 NPYNSVFN
-353 FDCTNNAITIKE
+353 FDCTDNTITIKE
-365 NNDYKGNGY
+365 NSDYKGNGY

-381 GGGSI
+381 GSGSI

-428 DATAK
+428 NATAK

-443 VGKTYGNNYHIMTV
+443 VGKTYGNNYHILTT
-457 DELPQH
+457 DEMPAHKHSIYGTTNGLH
-463 NHTYSGKT
+463 NDSHTHT
-471 DSNAYG
+471 F
-477 QTDHRH
+477 
-483 EVSIPI
+483 EIPLS
-489 TTGTNQ
+489 TGTNQ
-495 MDHGSSSTSSA
+495 LAHNVTSSV
-506 LAAGGNNSSGSGYK
+506 AGGGAGSASTMTLTTDSGRIGR
-520 NATTGSSSVGS
+520 
-531 HIHNYSGTTETAG
+531 HNHTFSGTTQETG
-544 KCAPINIEPA
+544 TGAPINIEPA

>member
-168 LNNLIQQAQQ
+168 LNSLIQQAQQ

-274 FGNNGRIASKSTL
+274 FGNNGRIASHSTL

-309 ANSSSGYNEKNKTL
+309 ANSYSGYNEENKTL

-338 SWLRSSA
+338 SWLRSNA
-345 NPYNRVFN
+345 NPYNSVFN
-353 FDCTNNAITIKE
+353 FDCTDNTIIIQE
-365 NNDYKGNGY
+365 NSDYKGNGY

-463 NHTYSGKT
+463 SHTYSGKT
-471 DSNAYG
+471 DSTAYG

-495 MDHGSSSTSSA
+495 MDHGSSSTNSA
-506 LAAGGNNSSGSGYK
+506 LAAGGNNYSGSSYR
-520 NATTGSSSVGS
+520 NSTTGSSSVGS

-544 KCAPINIEPA
+544 KGSPINIEPA
-554 HVCVLAC
+554 HVCILAC

>member
-31 GNEAPSKAM
+31 GKEAPSKAM

-140 LTTAENKADTA
+140 LTVAENKADTA

-168 LNNLIQQAQQ
+168 LNSLIQQAQQ

-274 FGNNGRIASKSTL
+274 FGNNGRIASHSTL

-295 GDTLSFMGETYTFV
+295 GDTLSFMGDTYTFV
-309 ANSSSGYNEKNKTL
+309 ANSYSDYSEENKTL

-328 NINSTTDSIY
+328 DINSTTNSIY

-345 NPYNRVFN
+345 NPYNSVFT
-353 FDCTNNAITIKE
+353 FDCTDNTITIKE
-365 NNDYKGNGY
+365 NSDYKGNGY

-381 GGGSI
+381 GSGSI

-428 DATAK
+428 NATAK

-443 VGKTYGNNYHIMTV
+443 VGKTYGNNYHILTT
-457 DELPQH
+457 DEMPAHKHSLSGRTNGLNNASHTHTFEIPLSTGTSQLAHNVTSSLAGGGAGSASTMNLTTNSGQIGQH
-463 NHTYSGKT
+463 NHTF
-471 DSNAYG
+471 
-477 QTDHRH
+477 
-483 EVSIPI
+483 
-489 TTGTNQ
+489 
-495 MDHGSSSTSSA
+495 
-506 LAAGGNNSSGSGYK
+506 
-520 NATTGSSSVGS
+520 
-531 HIHNYSGTTETAG
+531 SGTTQETG
-544 KCAPINIEPA
+544 TGAPINIEPA

>member
-31 GNEAPSKAM
+31 GKEAPSKAM

-84 MDTLTNQYQT
+84 MNTLTNQYQT
-94 LEQQANTINQN
+94 LEQKANTINQN
-105 ISSLKSDVNA
+105 ISSLISDVNA

-140 LTTAENKADTA
+140 LTTAESKADTA
-151 QATANTNAN
+151 QATANTNTN

-168 LNNLIQQAQQ
+168 LNSLIQQAQQ

-274 FGNNGRIASKSTL
+274 FGNGGRIASNGVLHINEVPS
-287 TVETIPEV
+287 V
-295 GDTLSFMGETYTFV
+295 GDTISLCGNTITFIQD
-309 ANSSSGYNEKNKTL
+309 SSSGYDIENMTINIYPNMTTRDVAYYISIFVDKLSSLYSYTSSYDDNIFTISEKSKF
-323 NLVAG
+323 A
-328 NINSTTDSIY
+328 
-338 SWLRSSA
+338 
-345 NPYNRVFN
+345 
-353 FDCTNNAITIKE
+353 
-365 NNDYKGNGY
+365 GNGY
-374 NPYINYV
+374 NPSVIYTGNADITFETV
-381 GGGSI
+381 SI
-386 TLVNDTPSQL
+386 SQL
-396 NSQIAFLG
+396 NSQIAFIG
-404 DGILRYNGV
+404 DGILRYNGI

-443 VGKTYGNNYHIMTV
+443 IGQTFGNNTHYITE
-457 DELPQH
+457 DELPRH
-463 NHTYSGKT
+463 KHYFSGDT
-471 DSNAYG
+471 
-477 QTDHRH
+477 
-483 EVSIPI
+483 
-489 TTGTNQ
+489 
-495 MDHGSSSTSSA
+495 SSTRNSSHTHEETITVSVGDA
-506 LAAGGNNSSGSGYK
+506 TMNHNDSSKLAAGGNE
-520 NATTGSSSVGS
+520 GSSNSIAFTVDSNAIPNHQHAISGNTDTYG
-531 HIHNYSGTTETAG
+531 HNGG
-544 KCAPINIEPA
+544 INIEPA
-554 HVCVLAC
+554 HVCILAC